1 MFITFEGGDG
11 SGKSVQ
17 SRRLYRHLL
26 KENIPALLTRE
37 PGGTRLGEAIT
48 RWLKWHPE
56 APLSGT
62 TELFLFSASRAHL
75 ISEVIRPVLAQGKV
89 VICDRFADSTLAYQ
103 GYGRGLATEIINEAS
118 LLATGGL
125 KPDITFLLDIAP
137 DVGLERKAGTRAD
150 RFEQEAAAFRDRV
163 RRGYLA
169 LAHAEPE
176 RWYVLDGRRPRGEL
190 SRVIWEK
197 VSLSLNRRRS
207 S

>member
-17 SRRLYRHLL
+17 SRCVYRRLTE
-26 KENIPALLTRE
+26 ENIPAILTRE

-56 APLSGT
+56 TPLSGT

-75 ISEVIRPVLAQGKV
+75 VSEVIKPALVQGKV
-89 VICDRFADSTLAYQ
+89 VICDRFYDSTLAYQ
-103 GYGRGLATEIINEAS
+103 GYGRGLSTKIIHEAIH
-118 LLATGGL
+118 LATDGL
-125 KPDITFLLDIAP
+125 KPDITFLLDVTP
-137 DVGLERKAGTRAD
+137 DVGQDRKANIRAD

-176 RWYVLDGRRPRGEL
+176 RWYVLDGRRSRTEL
-190 SRVIWEK
+190 AQVIWEK
-197 VSLSLNRRRS
+197 INLGLSRRRAP
-207 S
+207 